1 MIFQARV
8 LEWDAIV
15 FSADK
20 GLKCVNDFTNVRNY
34 YQYLCNLSGAVTSM
48 REERRDTGPVLK
60 ERKKKA
66 KSVGKAEKKGQR
78 SWWQTGK

>member
-1 MIFQARV
+1 M
-8 LEWDAIV
+8 
-15 FSADK
+15 
-20 GLKCVNDFTNVRNY
+20 
-34 YQYLCNLSGAVTSM
+34 CNLSGAVTSM